1 MGNSSY
7 PISMLFYDHS
17 FLLQV
22 TSSSEVSQPPI
33 LLPHQNSV
41 PVAPNKKAAVL
52 AWEEVIPELPVQK
65 SSETPKAQSL
75 ITKFFKCSKQNCD
88 FETKEKRC
96 LDTHIRGW
104 SINLRKFTYTVTI
117 YKLTFSC
124 YSKIWCN
131 LIKSYISLK
140 LYIPTTISN

>member
-33 LLPHQNSV
+33 LLP
-41 PVAPNKKAAVL
+41 VAPNKKAAVL
-52 AWEEVIPELPVQK
+52 PWEEVIPELPVQK